1 MIPASPHQFTTLD
14 GTDMSKVRDC
24 ITESTSTALDV
35 RILKVAEWMQ
45 SRVAPLYSQSMHMTA
60 FALARNAETLR
71 EIAAELRDA
80 ATPPAPKTS
89 AAILATFVN
98 ANTDRD
104 LSDAWRDAVPTLRL
118 CTTAERLT
126 ALEAWITRM
135 CVVSEDD
142 GR

>member
-1 MIPASPHQFTTLD
+1 MIPASPHQFTTLK

-24 ITESTSTALDV
+24 ITESKSTALDV
-35 RILKVAEWMQ
+35 RILKVAEWLA
-45 SRVAPLYSQSMHMTA
+45 SVANVSDAGYHPSSASL
-60 FALARNAETLR
+60 RDKAETLR

-80 ATPPAPKTS
+80 ATLPAPKTS
-89 AAILATFVN
+89 AAILATFAE

-104 LSDAWRDAVPTLRL
+104 LSDAWRDAVPTLRI